1 MIKEL
6 TVPNLEALNKIVENW
21 VETTKETPYAHKEA
35 VFVQEMVKLL
45 RAREVPETPVKL
57 TSEAPRPSKWLFWR
71 KKGG

>member
-6 TVPNLEALNKIVENW
+6 TVPNLEALDKIVENW

-45 RAREVPETPVKL
+45 RAREIQETPL
-57 TSEAPRPSKWLFWR
+57 EATSESPKPSKWAFWR
-71 KKGG
+71 KK